1 MAPSV
6 AVRGSFVLESDK
18 YLSIRC
24 KREYNAAMEVFAME
38 CIQLITFTGLNVVEN
53 KKDTNIIIS
62 TLKRPK
68 SFDMFDINIIDL
80 NDDHLWEYD
89 APNTNSI
96 NKIKDFI
103 SIKNIIDNC
112 KKAKIVILLPQNK
125 NFKYYEAGRGS
136 YHYKIELKDML
147 DNLKEIISNV
157 YNINKINLRYEPI
170 EVSFENEKIYGEF
183 CFSDIIS
190 CEKFGEIL
198 LRSDKSDK
206 PVAISI
212 DRVVLTTLHLDNVRK
227 ITKFL
232 KKINLLSEESEL
244 PEWFKEIQMFDDNK
258 QHNVID
264 EANAIIN
271 EQNKIIDEARKVLE
285 KNNSYKSILY
295 TNGDELVKTV
305 FEILYEM
312 IGCNLSEFEDIKNED
327 YAFSIDG
334 LTFIGEIKGI
344 SSNIKGQNLSQ
355 LENHFMSF
363 MDRHPEV
370 ESDKIKRALIINHQ
384 RLKALSER
392 DPIDEKQIEQ
402 AKRYGSLIIETYT
415 LLRMFE
421 KFKNGELSREECID
435 KLANNTGLL
444 EI

>member
-1 MAPSV
+1 
-6 AVRGSFVLESDK
+6 
-18 YLSIRC
+18 
-24 KREYNAAMEVFAME
+24 MEVFAMKF
-38 CIQLITFTGLNVVEN
+38 IQLITFTGLNLVEN
-53 KKDTNIIIS
+53 KKDTNIKIS
-62 TLKRPK
+62 TLKKPK

-89 APNTNSI
+89 ASNTNSI

-112 KKAKIVILLPQNK
+112 KKAKIVIILPQNK
-125 NFKYYEAGRGS
+125 NFKYYATGRGS

-147 DNLKEIISNV
+147 DDLKGIISNV
-157 YNINKINLRYEPI
+157 YNIDKINLRYEPI

-183 CFSDIIS
+183 CFSDMIS
-190 CEKFGEIL
+190 CEELGEKIL
-198 LRSDKSDK
+198 IRSDKSDK
-206 PVAISI
+206 PVALSI
-212 DRVVLTTLHLDNVRK
+212 DGVILTTLHLDNVRK

-232 KKINLLSEESEL
+232 KKINLLSEEYQL

-258 QHNVID
+258 QHDVID

-285 KNNSYKSILY
+285 KNSSYKSILY

-312 IGCNLSEFEDIKNED
+312 IGCDLSEFEDIKNED
-327 YAFSIDG
+327 YAFSING

-344 SSNIKGQNLSQ
+344 SSNVKGQNLSQ

-363 MDRHPEV
+363 MDRHPEA
-370 ESDKIKRALIINHQ
+370 EAGKIKRALIINHQ
-384 RLKALSER
+384 RLRALSER
-392 DPIDEKQIEQ
+392 DPIDQKQINQ
-402 AKRYGSLIIETYT
+402 AKQYGSLIIETYT

-421 KFKNGELSREECID
+421 KFKSGELSREECID